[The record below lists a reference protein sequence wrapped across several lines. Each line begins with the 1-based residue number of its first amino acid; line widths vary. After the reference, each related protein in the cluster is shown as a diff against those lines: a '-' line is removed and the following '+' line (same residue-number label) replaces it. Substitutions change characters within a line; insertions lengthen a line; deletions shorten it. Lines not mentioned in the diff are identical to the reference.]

1 MKETKE
7 MMEILSENKKKV
19 QEKKKAVKEAK
30 TKALDVFGAIMICLI
45 AFIAIMLISKIPN
58 KYDVNR
64 DGSVNAKD
72 LLELRQEL
80 ED

>member
-19 QEKKKAVKEAK
+19 QEKKKVVKEAK
-30 TKALDVFGAIMICLI
+30 TKALDVFGAITICLI
-45 AFIAIMLISKIPN
+45 AFITIMLISKIPN